1 MNRPLVAVSLVLVSL
16 GSLVL
21 ACGAA
26 PPSDTPA
33 VAPSAAPAPAAPADA
48 HVDGTKAKALVAA
61 GARLV
66 DVRTPTEFGQKH
78 IDGAVNLPVD
88 TIGDHEADLGAKDT
102 SLVLYCGSGAR
113 AARAATTLRAK
124 GYTKVYE
131 LGAMSNWDK

>member
-1 MNRPLVAVSLVLVSL
+1 MNRPLVAVSLVLT
-16 GSLVL
+16 SLVL

-33 VAPSAAPAPAAPADA
+33 VAPSAAAAPAAPADA

-66 DVRTPTEFGQKH
+66 DVRTPAEFGQKH

-88 TIGDHEADLGAKDT
+88 TVGDHEADLGAKDT
-102 SLVLYCGSGAR
+102 ALVLYCGSGAR

-131 LGAMSNWDK
+131 LGAMSSWDK